1 MEPTV
6 ERGLIFKEEI
16 QIPTVWG
23 YLAGGYIRIDYRSL
37 LGRRTV
43 KYFY

>member
-16 QIPTVWG
+16 QIPTLWG
-23 YLAGGYIRIDYRSL
+23 YLAGGYIRIE
-37 LGRRTV
+37 V
-43 KYFY
+43 F